1 MGSVEDSAPLLPE
14 HEPSSDGRGKQWAD
28 AQSDVLK
35 RIQAAAANP
44 THKTYLWVGI
54 GAGLCCG
61 IVAYVY
67 STAFQSLLNLVWV
80 RTWLPSASC
89 ALQKAFACRA
99 TSRALRS
106 AS

>member
-1 MGSVEDSAPLLPE
+1 MGSVEDTPLLPE
-14 HEPSSDGRGKQWAD
+14 HEASARGRSKTWAN
-28 AQSDVLK
+28 AQADLLK

-67 STAFQSLLNLVWV
+67 STAFQSLLDLVWV
-80 RTWLPSASC
+80 RLAPPTYRRL
-89 ALQKAFACRA
+89 
-99 TSRALRS
+99 
-106 AS
+106 